1 MTDTN
6 TSDLCVCTALPV
18 KHFRS
23 LVHKMCSDKGK
34 LHTSKQSNEHPHM
47 LPKPPVGWQISKP
60 EPEIPSGGITYVPGA
75 SFWLIYK
82 RSSGWR
88 AGLSFPCW
96 WGQWL
101 HPCGNQCS
109 FNGKHHVFPLDCLVI
124 FWHSVYDREL
134 FVIKSLVVNSF
145 NFILITK
152 AAKSYFFSIYRIC
165 RTITRKQATSD
176 LASKQCSLLT
186 SVCFITFGISWY
198 VHNNSS

>member
-1 MTDTN
+1 MN
-6 TSDLCVCTALPV
+6 ISDRCVHTTLPV

-23 LVHKMCSDKGK
+23 LVHKMCSDRGK
-34 LHTSKQSNEHPHM
+34 LHTNKQSNEYTPM
-47 LPKPPVGWQISKP
+47 CSPSPLWDGRYQNQNLKF
-60 EPEIPSGGITYVPGA
+60 PSGGISSCLELSP
-75 SFWLIYK
+75 FWFTERVLDE
-82 RSSGWR
+82 
-88 AGLSFPCW
+88 GLSFPCW
-96 WGQWL
+96 LGQWL

-109 FNGKHHVFPLDCLVI
+109 FNGKQHVFPLDCLVI
-124 FWHSVYDREL
+124 FWHFVYDREL

-152 AAKSYFFSIYRIC
+152 AANSYFFSIYRIC
-165 RTITRKQATSD
+165 RTITRQQATSD